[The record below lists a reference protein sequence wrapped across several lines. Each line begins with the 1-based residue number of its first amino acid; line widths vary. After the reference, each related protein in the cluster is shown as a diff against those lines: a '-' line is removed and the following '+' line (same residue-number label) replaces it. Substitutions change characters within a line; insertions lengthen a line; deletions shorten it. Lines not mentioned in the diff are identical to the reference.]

1 MRREFEVFWVIL
13 YSQLVNM
20 VLENLLTKEIGLSSD
35 LFRRLMDECNEVIL
49 KKKDFLLHQGQ
60 ICSFI
65 GFVETGVLRSY
76 IEREGDDY
84 ISDFYFE
91 GSFTTSYRSFLTGEA
106 SIGSIQ
112 ALEKSVIYCL
122 SKSKYD
128 QLLQISNEWYKLG
141 KYVADTLF
149 IKKCRKETSL
159 LMDNALARYK
169 LLLETYPKIE
179 QHVSQYHIASYLG
192 IKPESLSR
200 LKTLNIGQ

>member
-1 MRREFEVFWVIL
+1 
-13 YSQLVNM
+13 M
-20 VLENLLTKEIGLSSD
+20 VLENLLTKEIGLSSH
-35 LFRRLMDECNEVIL
+35 LFRRLMDECNEVVL

-60 ICSFI
+60 VCSFI

-106 SIGSIQ
+106 SVGSIQ
-112 ALEKSVIYCL
+112 ALENSVIYCL